1 MTVKYGNI
9 VLKQFNIKIKPSGA
23 NDFYAQADAIAA
35 KAGLTKADAKKA
47 LEATIEAISEALKAG
62 DKVALIGFGTFAV
75 AERPARQGVNPQTGK
90 AIQIAAKKLAKFKA
104 GAELEAALQ

>member
-1 MTVKYGNI
+1 MNKTELTN
-9 VLKQFNIKIKPSGA
+9 
-23 NDFYAQADAIAA
+23 AIAA

-47 LEATIEAISEALKAG
+47 LEAAIEAISEALKAG

-90 AIQIAAKKLAKFKA
+90 AIKIAAKKLAKFKA
-104 GAELEAALQ
+104 GAELDAAIQ